1 MKDTLQH
8 ELDRVQSMTDDQL
21 WTRYGKMNKENKI
34 EAFLDALVQENR
46 NEGLQRQISLDLG
59 IQFGR
64 LHVDSSDSS
73 EDSEMEFVR
82 VLVNEDKENYTEKKA
97 LFVYSDNYFL
107 YSYVNNEYAHETMV
121 FPCDSDGVN
130 FDAHEIASD
139 SGYAPSAEIMEK
151 VLHSIR
157 ESM

>member
-1 MKDTLQH
+1 MNPDTLQH

-21 WTRYGKMNKENKI
+21 WTRYGKMTKENKI
-34 EAFLDALVQENR
+34 EAFLDALIQENR
-46 NEGLQRQISLDLG
+46 NEKLQLEISQDLG
-59 IQFGR
+59 IQ
-64 LHVDSSDSS
+64 LNPDDSTTD
-73 EDSEMEFVR
+73 DSEMEFVR
-82 VLVNEDKENYTEKKA
+82 VLMNEDKEKKA

-107 YSYVNNEYAHETMV
+107 YSYVNNDYAHETMV